1 MRRLPKLT
9 RPCGNRAQLQ
19 QTDILTLPS
28 FVESLPMAV
37 IEAFAYGV
45 AVVATPVGAVPEVV
59 THERNG
65 LLVPVGDAAALAD
78 ALNRLIEDGALRR
91 RLGDAARRDH
101 AERYEIN
108 TYTRRLAL
116 VWQKAARCREPETR
130 A

>member
-1 MRRLPKLT
+1 VDFPGWLGHSETAAL
-9 RPCGNRAQLQ
+9 LQ

-37 IEAFAYGV
+37 IEAFAYGI

-59 THERNG
+59 AHERNG
-65 LLVPVGDAAALAD
+65 LLVPVGDAEALAN
-78 ALNRLIEDGALRR
+78 ALERLLEDGALRR

-108 TYTRRLAL
+108 TYIKRL
-116 VWQKAARCREPETR
+116 VSIWRKAAQEPETR